1 MEITRGLSNF
11 KIRFLNGGQKLE
23 EFSVPPWVDL
33 VNLPPVKPDA
43 EMKYIQSVDAT
54 QSLDDL
60 KVSRREALLE
70 EYERFQPDVLV
81 LELFPFGR
89 RQFVFELLPL
99 LARTR
104 QRGQSTK
111 VVCSVRDILVT
122 QPAHIHHE
130 EWVCELLNRYFDVV
144 LVHSDPGFQ
153 TLQETFSRV
162 NDIHTEI
169 RYTGYVVQGANG
181 HDPAR
186 NGASVSA
193 RRAAQPTIVVSVGGG
208 RVGNELLT
216 AVAKASA
223 ILEES
228 RPHRMLMFAGPFLPE
243 PQFADLSRLVGGRPN
258 VKLRRYT
265 QHFLSCLKHAD
276 LSVSMAGYN
285 TCMNVL
291 TTGCRAL
298 VLPFASPGN
307 EEQTIRA
314 NKLERLGLVNV
325 IRPDELA
332 PEALAEKM
340 RMALEM
346 EPPPHRLDTRGV
358 EQSGRL
364 ITALVD
370 GQLPSAPR
378 HRSPAYDTGREALGP
393 SVTELRS
400 RLERCEREGR
410 TVDVFLRDDD
420 VEQEESS
427 LRRLLD
433 VALVRSVPLN
443 LEVIPGVLPDSNG
456 ELLQE
461 YKHYFPT
468 LLELNQH
475 GWQHRNHERIGKKS
489 EFGLNRSF
497 EQQLED
503 ISRGKQTL
511 EQAFS
516 DRFHAVFTPPWNRC
530 TDDTMLALDRL
541 GFRVLS
547 RSRNGHAEATG
558 HGFREIPITL
568 DLFRWKDGAALR
580 SRQEIVTDL
589 VRQLDDGGTIGLM
602 LHHKVM
608 GAEAFAFLE
617 GLLDELIGHPVVR
630 FHTFRSLLVS
640 SNT

>member
-1 MEITRGLSNF
+1 
-11 KIRFLNGGQKLE
+11 
-23 EFSVPPWVDL
+23 
-33 VNLPPVKPDA
+33 
-43 EMKYIQSVDAT
+43 
-54 QSLDDL
+54 
-60 KVSRREALLE
+60 
-70 EYERFQPDVLV
+70 
-81 LELFPFGR
+81 
-89 RQFVFELLPL
+89 
-99 LARTR
+99 
-104 QRGQSTK
+104 
-111 VVCSVRDILVT
+111 
-122 QPAHIHHE
+122 
-130 EWVCELLNRYFDVV
+130 
-144 LVHSDPGFQ
+144 
-153 TLQETFSRV
+153 
-162 NDIHTEI
+162 
-169 RYTGYVVQGANG
+169 
-181 HDPAR
+181 
-186 NGASVSA
+186 
-193 RRAAQPTIVVSVGGG
+193 
-208 RVGNELLT
+208 
-216 AVAKASA
+216 
-223 ILEES
+223 
-228 RPHRMLMFAGPFLPE
+228 MLMFAGPFLPE